1 MIAKDI
7 LYGAYE
13 ADRLDLYT
21 PEKAGFDT
29 VIVFHGG
36 GLEKG
41 SKNNLTYMNDL
52 TDAGCGVVCADYR
65 MYPDA
70 KFPDFVE
77 DAAQAVR
84 WVQDHI
90 AEYGGS
96 GNLYVSGH
104 SAGAYLTM
112 MLCLAEKYLAEA
124 GVDRSHIKG
133 YSSDAAQIM
142 THFNVLRER
151 GINSRLERIDEAAPI
166 YWFSEKSDFP
176 KLLLIWYTEDI
187 VCRPEENKL
196 FLRNVERV
204 NPALAARIT
213 ACELEGKHCSG
224 CKPRPSGETPPYVKL
239 LLEFMK

>member
-1 MIAKDI
+1 MSLENVISRAIVSTFTQKM
-7 LYGAYE
+7 LSHLE
-13 ADRLDLYT
+13 V
-21 PEKAGFDT
+21 DT
-29 VIVFHGG
+29 AIVGG
-36 GLEKG
+36 GPSAL
-41 SKNNLTYMNDL
+41 
-52 TDAGCGVVCADYR
+52 V
-65 MYPDA
+65 
-70 KFPDFVE
+70 
-77 DAAQAVR
+77 AAR
-84 WVQDHI
+84 
-90 AEYGGS
+90 
-96 GNLYVSGH
+96 
-104 SAGAYLTM
+104 
-112 MLCLAEKYLAEA
+112 YLAEA

-187 VCRPEENKL
+187 VCRPEENIL